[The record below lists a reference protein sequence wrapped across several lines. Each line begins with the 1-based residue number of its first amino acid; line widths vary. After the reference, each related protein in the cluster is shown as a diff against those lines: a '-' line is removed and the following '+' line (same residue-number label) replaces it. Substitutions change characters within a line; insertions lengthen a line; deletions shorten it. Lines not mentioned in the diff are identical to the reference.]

1 MKGRHKV
8 GSSTRLP
15 GGSDTL
21 ASGLAVASLA
31 LLVGFVSLPLLSLVV
46 WTVDKGTWRAM
57 ASPVAVDALLLS
69 LRTTAITMA
78 ILLLIGTPAAYVLA
92 RAEFRGSRVI
102 NTLIDIP
109 VVLPPSAAGIA
120 LLLAFGR
127 LGLVGQYL
135 NVFGITL
142 SFTTAAVVMAEV
154 FVAAP
159 FYVRQAATGFGA
171 VDRAVEEAAMV
182 DGADH
187 WRRFFRVTVPLAL
200 PALVAGTLTAWAL
213 GEFGATIIFAGSFRG
228 VTQTIP
234 LAIFAEFQRDLDA
247 AVALSVLVLGFAFA
261 VILAVRYLTARL
273 SVPCAVGQ
281 ATSPPSVRIMT
292 SVALTRAV
300 ACLPGSRPSSSA
312 LSLVMRATT

>member
-1 MKGRHKV
+1 MRERGKED
-8 GSSTRLP
+8 SSPRTFPR
-15 GGSDTL
+15 GDTL
-21 ASGLAVASLA
+21 ASGLAIAALA

-46 WTVDKGTWRAM
+46 WTVDKGAWRAM
-57 ASPVAVDALLLS
+57 TSPVAVDALLLS
-69 LRTTAITMA
+69 VRTTGITLT
-78 ILLLIGTPAAYVLA
+78 ILLLVGTPAAYVLA
-92 RAEFRGSRVI
+92 RADFRGSRVI

-135 NVFGITL
+135 DVLGITL

-159 FYVRQAATGFGA
+159 FYIRQAATGFSA
-171 VDRAVEEAAMV
+171 VDRTVEEAAMV
-182 DGADH
+182 DGAGR
-187 WRRFFRVTVPLAL
+187 WRRFFGVTVPLAF
-200 PALVAGTLTAWAL
+200 PALVAGALTAWARAL

-234 LAIFAEFQRDLDA
+234 LAIFAEFHTDLDA

-261 VILAVRYLTARL
+261 VILAVRYLTAR
-273 SVPCAVGQ
+273 STG
-281 ATSPPSVRIMT
+281 
-292 SVALTRAV
+292 
-300 ACLPGSRPSSSA
+300 
-312 LSLVMRATT
+312 

>member
-1 MKGRHKV
+1 MKGHAKDDPP
-8 GSSTRLP
+8 TRLAR
-15 GGSDTL
+15 GSDTL
-21 ASGLAVASLA
+21 ASGLAVAFLA
-31 LLVGFVSLPLLSLVV
+31 LLVGLVSLPLLSLIV
-46 WTVDKGTWRAM
+46 WTVDKGAWLAM

-69 LRTTAITMA
+69 IRTTAITMA
-78 ILLLIGTPAAYVLA
+78 ILLMVGTPAAYVLA
-92 RAEFRGSRVI
+92 RADFRGSRVI

-159 FYVRQAATGFGA
+159 FYVRQAVTGFGA
-171 VDRAVEEAAMV
+171 VDRRVEEAALV
-182 DGADH
+182 DGAS
-187 WRRFFRVTVPLAL
+187 RSTLFFKVTVPLAF
-200 PALVAGTLTAWAL
+200 PALVAGALTAWARAL

-261 VILAVRYLTARL
+261 VILAVRYLT
-273 SVPCAVGQ
+273 G
-281 ATSPPSVRIMT
+281 
-292 SVALTRAV
+292 
-300 ACLPGSRPSSSA
+300 RP
-312 LSLVMRATT
+312 TG

>member
-1 MKGRHKV
+1 
-8 GSSTRLP
+8 
-15 GGSDTL
+15 
-21 ASGLAVASLA
+21 
-31 LLVGFVSLPLLSLVV
+31 
-46 WTVDKGTWRAM
+46 M
-57 ASPVAVDALLLS
+57 ASPIAVDALLLS
-69 LRTTAITMA
+69 VRTTAMTMA
-78 ILLLIGTPAAYVLA
+78 ILLLVGTPAAYVLA
-92 RAEFRGSRVI
+92 RADFRGSRVI

-171 VDRAVEEAAMV
+171 VDRRVEEAALV
-182 DGADH
+182 DGAS
-187 WRRFFRVTVPLAL
+187 RSTVFFKVTVPLAF
-200 PALVAGTLTAWAL
+200 PALVAGALTAWARAL

-261 VILAVRYLTARL
+261 VILAVRYLTAR
-273 SVPCAVGQ
+273 S
-281 ATSPPSVRIMT
+281 TKD
-292 SVALTRAV
+292 RA
-300 ACLPGSRPSSSA
+300 
-312 LSLVMRATT
+312 